1 MESTFPMYHALSS
14 PDCCHQFLLENLFN
28 QYSDNGDHVEKAPQ
42 SRGISY
48 LGVHG
53 VAQQVGVDKGLFS
66 KPLGKIPNKSETICV
81 SMKFIKNMKKFL
93 SIFGGHCISMNIH
106 LRKEE
111 G

>member
-14 PDCCHQFLLENLFN
+14 LNCCHQFLLENLFN
-28 QYSDNGDHVEKAPQ
+28 QYSDKGDHGEKAPQ
-42 SRGISY
+42 SRGISH

-66 KPLGKIPNKSETICV
+66 EPFGKIPNKSGFICV
-81 SMKFIKNMKKFL
+81 SMKFIKNMKKIL
-93 SIFGGHCISMNIH
+93 SIFGGHRISMNIH
-106 LRKEE
+106 LNKEE

>member
-1 MESTFPMYHALSS
+1 MESKFPMYHALSS
-14 PDCCHQFLLENLFN
+14 LDCCHQFLLENLFN
-28 QYSDNGDHVEKAPQ
+28 QYSDKGDHVGKAPR

-53 VAQQVGVDKGLFS
+53 VAQQVEVDKGFVS

-81 SMKFIKNMKKFL
+81 SMKFIKNMKKIL
-93 SIFGGHCISMNIH
+93 SICGGHRISMNIH
-106 LRKEE
+106 FRKEK